1 MTSLIKLELRRNKIR
16 TYIFAALCITAG
28 ILGLLYLFAATPYME
43 TDDADMA
50 EFMNYTDIM
59 VSAAIVNMAAFCVL
73 SAVMHSR
80 FVVEEY
86 KGSQAILLFSYPVSR
101 KKVFLSKLSL
111 VSITTIVG
119 LIVSN
124 LIVFSVF
131 LGTESVFSLVGDKV
145 TSDLL
150 VQLIILTIVT
160 SVLATAIGVVSL
172 AIGFSKKSSQVTVVS
187 AVVLVAAFCSTIS
200 NIGATG
206 ILAVAIGA
214 VLLIAVFV
222 TGRLAAKVNC
232 MET

>member
-1 MTSLIKLELRRNKIR
+1 MMNLIRLELRRNKIR
-16 TYIFAALCITAG
+16 TYILAALCITAA
-28 ILGLLYLFAATPYME
+28 ILGLLYLFAAMPYME

-101 KKVFLSKLSL
+101 KKVFLSKLTL

-119 LIVSN
+119 LIASN

-131 LGTESVFSLVGDKV
+131 LGMESVFPLVGDKV
-145 TSDLL
+145 TPDLL
-150 VQLIILTIVT
+150 VQLIILTVAT

-206 ILAVAIGA
+206 ILAFAIGA

-222 TGRLAAKVNC
+222 TVRLAAKVNC
-232 MET
+232 MEA